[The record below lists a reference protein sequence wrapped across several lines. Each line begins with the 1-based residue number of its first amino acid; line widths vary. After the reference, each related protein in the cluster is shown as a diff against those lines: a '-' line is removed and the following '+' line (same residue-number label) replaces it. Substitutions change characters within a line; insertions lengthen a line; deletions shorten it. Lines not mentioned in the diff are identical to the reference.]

1 MLTFFTVSFAYAQ
14 TVKELYNENKYDE
27 LVKYEQ
33 KADALTGEE
42 LYMVGLAF
50 YERQNIG
57 WQNDVQCQIK
67 FWKQIVCV

>member
-1 MLTFFTVSFAYAQ
+1 MHKITTFMLTFFTVSFAYTQ

-57 WQNDVQCQIK
+57 W
-67 FWKQIVCV
+67 

>member
-1 MLTFFTVSFAYAQ
+1 MHKITTFLLTCFSFSFAYAQ
-14 TVKELYNENKYDE
+14 TVKELYIENKYDE

-50 YERQNIG
+50 YERQI
-57 WQNDVQCQIK
+57 
-67 FWKQIVCV
+67 